1 MSDSPITSANC
12 DTLVD
17 YNLVADR
24 EIYANLVDRRDRI
37 VGENAWCADEPSLPE
52 LLDFQRVLDRA
63 YVHFQNGR
71 LYNAYLLLTKPATR
85 RLRASYYQVA
95 RAEYLIGKYF
105 AGRSAARDKVKH
117 KQPSSTAIKK
127 IETLPQEK
135 QPLLAEAADHY
146 CRGAAAAKQIP
157 DWALYAQLK
166 SNESAA
172 CMGVDPKQLRRA
184 YLTAVD
190 ALDAWRKLPISDLAE
205 DDHFE
210 FNLAD
215 AVGLRAQIVAEDK
228 IAMDALERAEE
239 LLDDLSARR
248 DIDTEW
254 IANSAVFLD
263 WDWAVIYKAQGNY
276 RGAFKRILQCR
287 KKSRDLANPIN
298 GGRLHRFIAVI
309 AMACADDGG
318 IAEFSKV
325 RLLSAAERAIDEAY
339 QLTQQRDDEQ
349 GYALICLADARY
361 LALIKAKENRV
372 AKIQEAEAIAQKL
385 NDTALL
391 GQVGTAWG
399 DEYAFQGKNER
410 ARQCYKAVIADMTK
424 FDFLELA
431 RFAEQ
436 RLKRL

>member
-1 MSDSPITSANC
+1 MSDSHIISANC
-12 DTLVD
+12 DALEDYTLVT
-17 YNLVADR
+17 DR
-24 EIYANLVDRRDRI
+24 EIYANLMDRRDRMND
-37 VGENAWCADEPSLPE
+37 ENVWCADEPSLPE
-52 LLDFQRVLDRA
+52 LLDFQRILDRA
-63 YVHFQNGR
+63 YVHYKNGK

-95 RAEYLIGKYF
+95 RAEYLIGRYF
-105 AGRSAARDKVKH
+105 AARSAARDKVKR
-117 KQPSSTAIKK
+117 KQPSSTSINK
-127 IETLPQEK
+127 IEIPPQEK
-135 QPLLAEAADHY
+135 RSLLAEAADHY

-166 SNESAA
+166 SNESAV
-172 CMGVDPKQLRRA
+172 CMSVDPKQLRRA
-184 YLTAVD
+184 YHAAVE
-190 ALDAWRKLPISDLAE
+190 ALEAWRKLPIRDLAE

-210 FNLAD
+210 FSLAD

-228 IAMDALERAEE
+228 IAMDALERAED
-239 LLDDLSARR
+239 LLNDLSARR
-248 DIDTEW
+248 DIDTKR

-318 IAEFSKV
+318 IAEYSKA
-325 RLLSAAERAIDEAY
+325 RLLNAAERAIGDAF
-339 QLTQQRDDEQ
+339 QHTQRRDDEQ
-349 GYALICLADARY
+349 GYALICLADARC
-361 LALIKAKENRV
+361 LALINVRENRI

-391 GQVGTAWG
+391 GQVGIAWG
-399 DEYAFQGKNER
+399 DEYACQGKKKQ
-410 ARQCYKAVIADMTK
+410 ARECYEAVIAEMSK

-431 RFAEQ
+431 RFAQQ